1 MSDTPRTD
9 AMVLELYADA
19 ARRKRT
25 PSIAAQDPFDRA
37 LNLCIALET
46 ELTAALQRE
55 KDWIA
60 KLEQAAAMLFQQ
72 TVAITQL
79 QTQLSHYREAE
90 KGKGKGKGKG

>member
-1 MSDTPRTD
+1 MSESKTPRTD
-9 AMVLELYADA
+9 AEPSYKVGLVRIKTVNIAF
-19 ARRKRT
+19 AR
-25 PSIAAQDPFDRA
+25 Q
-37 LNLCIALET
+37 LET